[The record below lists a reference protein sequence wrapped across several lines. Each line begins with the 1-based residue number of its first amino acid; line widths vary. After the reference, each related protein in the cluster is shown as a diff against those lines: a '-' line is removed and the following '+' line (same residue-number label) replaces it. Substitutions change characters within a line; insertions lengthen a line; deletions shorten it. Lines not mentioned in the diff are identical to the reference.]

1 MALDYADK
9 GIQIFGLAP
18 GAVQTA
24 MTAKDFEA
32 GGLADWVA
40 KETPIK
46 RWIQPEEIAEMT
58 LLLATGR
65 MQAMQGEIIKMDGG
79 WSLK

>member
-1 MALDYADK
+1 
-9 GIQIFGLAP
+9 
-18 GAVQTA
+18 
-24 MTAKDFEA
+24 MTQADFEPD
-32 GGLADWVA
+32 GLADWVA
-40 KETPIK
+40 GETPIK

-58 LLLATGR
+58 LILASGN